1 MELGGSETSIRAN
14 VVGPI
19 CDSARSRLVLPR
31 AARSSDGDGGRHS
44 PLGGPLALTRCL
56 TLPRT
61 WTTVSRRVLRNA
73 WQSSLLPPVAPAI
86 WAQQRFEGD
95 VWPGR
100 VYNTVFIFECRD
112 GKIIRETAYWSKPFP
127 AAEWRSAWVEKTAP
141 AT

>member
-1 MELGGSETSIRAN
+1 MVMEKL
-14 VVGPI
+14 V
-19 CDSARSRLVLPR
+19 SR
-31 AARSSDGDGGRHS
+31 ARSSDGDGGRHS